1 MEVKSYAEKNC
12 LTLLY
17 GLSFFQEPLI
27 LHCVSKGCALFS
39 VLLCGMLKIILH
51 EAIQVRQSAVFNNFI
66 WEQDFYTR
74 SI

>member
-1 MEVKSYAEKNC
+1 MSEKNC

-27 LHCVSKGCALFS
+27 LPCVSKGCALFFF
-39 VLLCGMLKIILH
+39 LLCGMLKVILH
-51 EAIQVRQSAVFNNFI
+51 EAIQVMQSAVFNDFT
-66 WEQDFYTR
+66 WEQAFYTR